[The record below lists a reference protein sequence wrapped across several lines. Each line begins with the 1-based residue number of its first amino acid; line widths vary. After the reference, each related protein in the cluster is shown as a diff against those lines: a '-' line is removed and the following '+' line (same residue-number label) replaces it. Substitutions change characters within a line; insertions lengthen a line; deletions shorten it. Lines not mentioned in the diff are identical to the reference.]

1 MVTVEQVKERIA
13 SVYPGV
19 VIDISDKGDRIGGVI
34 RWGGFANMPIPERR
48 KDVTDKVRNA
58 LGYEASNVGII
69 IALAPGES

>member
-34 RWGGFANMPIPERR
+34 RWSGFANMPVSDRQR
-48 KDVTDKVRNA
+48 DFRDKVRNA
-58 LGYEASNVGII
+58 MGYEANNVGII
-69 IALAPGES
+69 IALAPNEK